1 MRKPR
6 PNLIWP
12 LILGGSVFYIL
23 LPFLMADIFNFLGV
37 PIYLNILF
45 SILFSLLF
53 VLIGLIHVYLN
64 FLWCKNVDLYFYR
77 EDEAIKK

>member
-12 LILGGSVFYIL
+12 LIIGGSVVFILFPFFLTHLFYEL
-23 LPFLMADIFNFLGV
+23 GATIF
-37 PIYLNILF
+37 LNIII
-45 SILFSLLF
+45 SIIVSFIF
-53 VLIGLIHVYLN
+53 VLSGCTLAYLN

-77 EDEAIKK
+77 EDEVNNK